1 MMNRRN
7 AITVTY
13 RREIEDN
20 PNVEPVNSNSNEQRA
35 EGNTIQVGTCDV
47 ILDTAKSVYNEESE
61 RFKQAEA
68 KTNITLA
75 FVGVLFGAYLTYL
88 GAFKPPLK
96 EVSYLI
102 YTGLF
107 KLLVFTCF
115 ITSII
120 YFLKSIKT
128 GEYDQVGLDNIVT
141 DDFSKRDEINAKLA
155 VAGTY
160 TDAVANNKERLE
172 DKLKLY
178 GIGLNLM
185 TWGFIIF
192 AVHFV
197 IEEVIRYV
205 K

>member
-1 MMNRRN
+1 MYRRN

-13 RREIEDN
+13 RRRSEDN
-20 PNVEPVNSNSNEQRA
+20 ANVEHVDSNSSEQST
-35 EGNTIQVGTCDV
+35 EDSTIQTGTSDV
-47 ILDTAKSVYNEESE
+47 ILDTAKSVYNEEAE

-75 FVGVLFGAYLTYL
+75 FVGVLFGVYLTYL

-102 YTGLF
+102 YTCLF
-107 KLLVFTCF
+107 KLIVFTCF

-141 DDFSKRDEINAKLA
+141 NDFSKRNEIDAKLA

-160 TDAVANNKERLE
+160 TDAVTNNKGRLE
-172 DKLKLY
+172 EKLKLY

-192 AVHFV
+192 AIHFV
-197 IEEVIRYV
+197 IEEVIRYA

>member
-1 MMNRRN
+1 MSRRN

-13 RREIEDN
+13 RRETEEN
-20 PNVEPVNSNSNEQRA
+20 ENVEHVNRNSSEQIT
-35 EGNTIQVGTCDV
+35 EDSTIQIGTCDV
-47 ILDTAKSVYNEESE
+47 ILDTAKSVYNEESD

-107 KLLVFTCF
+107 KLIVFVCF

-120 YFLKSIKT
+120 YFLRSIKT

-141 DDFSKRDEINAKLA
+141 EEFSNRDEIDAKLA

-160 TDAVANNKERLE
+160 NDAVANNKDRLE

-178 GIGLNLM
+178 GVGLNLM